1 MRPRGIPRGKPEPRP
16 STPPSHATFN
26 EAAGNT
32 PRKTSTTIN
41 NGDSFQIL
49 Q

>member
-1 MRPRGIPRGKPEPRP
+1 MVLGFMP
-16 STPPSHATFN
+16 FN

-32 PRKTSTTIN
+32 PRKTSVMVHITQ
-41 NGDSFQIL
+41 GVAHL